1 MEEAVEAAVEMNTV
15 GGEDPTAEGGSDEK
29 WFYFS
34 VLLVVFIGLLQVMR
48 EMEKSKKS
56 KLKKLKKMITANE

>member
-1 MEEAVEAAVEMNTV
+1 MEDALEIATETV
-15 GGEDPTAEGGSDEK
+15 AEVHNAEGSSDEK